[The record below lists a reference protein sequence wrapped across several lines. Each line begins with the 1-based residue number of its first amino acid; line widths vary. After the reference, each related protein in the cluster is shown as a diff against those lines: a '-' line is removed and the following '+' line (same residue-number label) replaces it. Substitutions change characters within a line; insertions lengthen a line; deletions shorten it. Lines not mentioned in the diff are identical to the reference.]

1 MKLVKEN
8 LRKNEGFSLV
18 EIIIAIFILSIIV
31 ASTAGA
37 FLFSTKTTLD
47 NEIRMNTINIANET
61 IEKIRALPF
70 SEVGTKFLREDGTYI
85 DGDPAGDILQEEI
98 RQINGI
104 DYLVKVNINWEEQAD
119 WDLAGN
125 AQWDYKSVR
134 VSVTP
139 QGNTRYSQ
147 IEQTIETYVARDSTQ
162 PALSGSNIRIRC
174 KRGWKLPG
182 ESLKVV
188 QGINVLLSSGPD
200 AIRFVQTSSKGIAS
214 FLNLTHGNHEVT
226 VDLASKGFM
235 IHPNQESILEE
246 MKNIEF
252 EENKNKTVPFDLEVE
267 EPCSLRIFL
276 KDLAGN
282 PIVSDRLRPDAE
294 GKIILKVPY
303 PADDKLEVTFS
314 PDDIDNMGGLSEGL
328 ITNLWPVGEGYVGVY
343 HMEDLTLDKLEFLGD
358 YVKTGTSEELWDG
371 RFSAPGEIKD
381 IIVYLNIAPTTPIG
395 ITTNWVDES
404 KAIRIGSY
412 KAVDDGG
419 NPLLGGV
426 LKSNDLSETLIMP
439 ENSETYFNGL
449 KLYVENSGTSTTPGL
464 LLKKNSTL
472 NLHGREIIFRGSI
485 EVERVNPPATEGK
498 IYLSTRWEDG
508 RETSDIDGSKIDA
521 NEDILYGKLYLSEPI
536 YSGENIIVSAGAYYF
551 PNGTVLPDHS
561 SKLIPITKEN
571 YIE

>member
-31 ASTAGA
+31 ASTVGA

-139 QGNTRYSQ
+139 QGRSRYTQ
-147 IEQTIETYVARDSTQ
+147 FEQAIETYVARDSTH
-162 PALSGSNIRIRC
+162 PALPGSNIRIRC
-174 KRGWKLPG
+174 KRVWSLPG
-182 ESLKVV
+182 EPLKVV
-188 QGINVLLSSGPD
+188 PGISALLSSGPD
-200 AIRFVQTSSKGIAS
+200 AVRFVQTSSKGIAS
-214 FLNLTHGNHEVT
+214 FINLTPGKYEVIM
-226 VDLASKGFM
+226 DLESSGYM
-235 IHPNQESILEE
+235 IHPNQ
-246 MKNIEF
+246 KNILNTLKKIKL
-252 EENKNKTVPFDLEVE
+252 EENKTQSFDLEVE
-267 EPCSLRIFL
+267 KPCSLKVFL

-282 PIVSDRLRPDAE
+282 PIVSDRLSPDAK
-294 GKIILKVPY
+294 GKISLKVPY
-303 PADDKLEVTFS
+303 PVGDILEITFT
-314 PDDIDNMGGLSEGL
+314 PDDIDSMGGLPDDF
-328 ITNLWPVGEGYVGVY
+328 ITNLWPVGEGYVGAYYIQNV
-343 HMEDLTLDKLEFLGD
+343 TLDKLQFLED
-358 YVKTGTSEELWDG
+358 YVQKGANEELWDG
-371 RFSAPGEIKD
+371 KFSAPGETKD
-381 IIVYLNIAPTTPIG
+381 IIVYLNIAPTTPTG
-395 ITTNWVDES
+395 IATNWVDES
-404 KAIRIGSY
+404 NSIRIGSY
-412 KAVDDGG
+412 KAVDNDD

-426 LKSNDLSETLIMP
+426 LKSNVLSETLVMP
-439 ENSETYFNGL
+439 ENSESYFNGL
-449 KLYVENSGTSTTPGL
+449 NLYIENTGTSTTPGL
-464 LLKKNSTL
+464 LIKKNSTL

-485 EVERVNPPATEGK
+485 ELERATPPGEDGK
-498 IYLSTRWEDG
+498 IYLSTTWEDG

-521 NEDILYGKLYLSEPI
+521 DEDTLYGKLYLTEPI
-536 YSGENIIVSAGAYYF
+536 YSGNNVIISAGAYYF
-551 PNGTVLPDHS
+551 PNGTILPDHYS
-561 SKLIPITKEN
+561 RLIGITKEN
-571 YIE
+571 YVD

>member
-31 ASTAGA
+31 ASTVGA

-139 QGNTRYSQ
+139 QGRSRYTQ
-147 IEQTIETYVARDSTQ
+147 FEQAIETYVARDSTH
-162 PALSGSNIRIRC
+162 PALPGSNIRIRC
-174 KRGWKLPG
+174 KRVWSLPG
-182 ESLKVV
+182 EPLKVV
-188 QGINVLLSSGPD
+188 PGISALLSSGPD
-200 AIRFVQTSSKGIAS
+200 AVRFVQTSSKGIAS
-214 FLNLTHGNHEVT
+214 FINLTPGKYEVIM
-226 VDLASKGFM
+226 DLESSGYM
-235 IHPNQESILEE
+235 IHPNQ
-246 MKNIEF
+246 KNILNTLKKIKL
-252 EENKNKTVPFDLEVE
+252 EENKTQSFDLQVE
-267 EPCSLRIFL
+267 KPCSLKVFL

-282 PIVSDRLRPDAE
+282 PIVSDRLSPDAK
-294 GKIILKVPY
+294 GKISLKVPY
-303 PADDKLEVTFS
+303 PVGDILEITFT
-314 PDDIDNMGGLSEGL
+314 PDDIDSMGGLPDDF
-328 ITNLWPVGEGYVGVY
+328 ITNLWPVGEGYVGAYYIQNV
-343 HMEDLTLDKLEFLGD
+343 TLDKLQFLED
-358 YVKTGTSEELWDG
+358 YVQKGANEELWDG
-371 RFSAPGEIKD
+371 KFSAPGETKD
-381 IIVYLNIAPTTPIG
+381 IIVYLNIAPTTPTG
-395 ITTNWVDES
+395 IATNWVDES
-404 KAIRIGSY
+404 NSIRIGSY
-412 KAVDDGG
+412 KAVDNDD

-426 LKSNDLSETLIMP
+426 LKSNVLSETLVMP
-439 ENSETYFNGL
+439 ENSESYFNGL
-449 KLYVENSGTSTTPGL
+449 NLYIENTGTSTTPGL
-464 LLKKNSTL
+464 LIKKNSTL

-485 EVERVNPPATEGK
+485 ELERATPPGEDGK
-498 IYLSTRWEDG
+498 IYLSTTWEDG

-521 NEDILYGKLYLSEPI
+521 DEDTLYGKLYLTEPI
-536 YSGENIIVSAGAYYF
+536 YSGNNVIISAGAYYF
-551 PNGTVLPDHS
+551 PNGTILPDHYS
-561 SKLIPITKEN
+561 RLIGITKEN
-571 YIE
+571 YVD